1 MMRDLRRSAAEAER
15 EGGHTAAIRALAVA
29 AVAASRRRQG
39 LCAYCPGCVERAAE
53 SPAAEARAVEAA
65 PRRTAGAGP
74 RRGCC
79 EAEAEDVPPARS
91 PWASP
96 PRMPR
101 LRAAPVGR
109 VAGPFRAARHG
120 G

>member
-15 EGGHTAAIRALAVA
+15 EGGRTAAIRALAVA

-39 LCAYCPGCVERAAE
+39 LCEDCPGCARRDAQASDAPE
-53 SPAAEARAVEAA
+53 AEAATRRAG
-65 PRRTAGAGP
+65 GAGP
-74 RRGCC
+74 RGGCC
-79 EAEAEDVPPARS
+79 ESETEAAAPRS

-101 LRAAPVGR
+101 LRAAP
-109 VAGPFRAARHG
+109 AGLAADPLRATRHG